1 MSIMSSIFEVCPNF
15 ESARFQLRLVSLED
29 SWDLLECYSDKKSIE
44 LFNSDNCTSDFE
56 FNNIKEMHDSI
67 SLWLREYN
75 EKKYIR
81 FSIFDFLSHK
91 VIGTTEIFRKDFE
104 NKKIGVLRLDLKSE
118 FEKNQYLNEL
128 FQLIDKSFKDIFNY
142 NSLITKSVPHA
153 TERIKTL
160 TSQSFEK
167 LEKNDIMPY
176 EHYYIKHY

>member
-1 MSIMSSIFEVCPNF
+1 MSITSAIFEVCPIF

-29 SWDLLECYSDKKSIE
+29 SWDLLECYSDTKAIE
-44 LFNSDNCTSDFE
+44 IFNNDNCGTDFN
-56 FNNIKEMHDSI
+56 FNNIKEVHDLI
-67 SLWLREYN
+67 SLWLKEYK

-81 FSIFDFLSHK
+81 FSIFDFLTHK

-104 NKKIGVLRLDLKSE
+104 NKKIGVLRLDVKSE

-128 FQLIDKSFKDIFNY
+128 FQLVDKSFKDIFNY

-153 TERIKTL
+153 KERIKTL
-160 TSQSFEK
+160 TSQNFEE